1 MEKLWHQCI
10 ITVLCFLTVCQFQ
23 QGLAIDCFHNWCSCI
38 SHSARCIDNG
48 RRLQYVP
55 RLQWDGEIYRYTFM
69 NNYLTIITNSTFQN
83 ISQYALHSLDL
94 THNQI
99 THISAGAFANLSHLL
114 YLDISDNPITLDE
127 LGGAFHS
134 LPVGFEYLYL
144 NKLNISDAW
153 LEDNFLDGLLT
164 KSLTELHLAHNVLTK
179 FNVSHIAKFTMLT
192 LLNLTDN
199 QIAWPEYHKTAK
211 SESLKS
217 LDLSHNELG
226 ELPLMCMEHQ
236 KPSFPNLQTLNI
248 GYNLIYAI
256 SALNV
261 HCLHNLQALTLSG
274 NIIGDIKKFSLLRI
288 TKLRQLDISDNKANL
303 TIQGQ
308 VFNSNLSFV
317 NLSYSNIRSIET
329 SAFINCKSIEEVDL
343 SGNDLGRMPQYFFR
357 YLFGRAVN
365 TIESF
370 NCSRCG
376 LKQMPRVISE
386 MGRLRILNLNV
397 NSIQTIND
405 NFFDSNNDLRQLYLA
420 NNSIKTL
427 STFVI
432 SKSVRK
438 ELQFISLENN
448 PFVCNCDLVWL
459 KYWLLS
465 ETSKF
470 RNHLNQY
477 TCSNAPFQGKNLVDV
492 SSINDSECYHTRHK
506 FSIVYCV
513 VGTVLICL
521 CFFALGYKLRWNI
534 RYCCLMSKSS
544 ASESIPLLS
553 NDVYI
558 LYSDENYLWVRY
570 EALAKLEDEGRLKV
584 CFRQR
589 DFNPKI
595 YVVDNV
601 VTNLRRCIKVLAVL
615 SNSFFKDR
623 ASQFEMSLVLKR
635 LEGHQGML
643 VLVFLEDIEDR
654 YMSHALSSLLQT
666 CPTVQWSEKS
676 DRKDAFWEQL
686 LTHL

>member
-1 MEKLWHQCI
+1 
-10 ITVLCFLTVCQFQ
+10 
-23 QGLAIDCFHNWCSCI
+23 
-38 SHSARCIDNG
+38 
-48 RRLQYVP
+48 
-55 RLQWDGEIYRYTFM
+55 M

-83 ISQYALHSLDL
+83 ISQYALRSLDL
-94 THNQI
+94 RHNQI

-114 YLDISDNPITLDE
+114 YLNISDNPIKLDE

-134 LPVGFEYLYL
+134 LPVGFEYLHL
-144 NKLNISDAW
+144 NNLNISDAR

-164 KSLTELHLAHNVLTK
+164 KSLTALHLAHNMLTI

-192 LLNLTDN
+192 LVNLTEN
-199 QIAWPEYHKTAK
+199 QITWPNFHKTAK
-211 SESLKS
+211 SKSLKS
-217 LDLSHNELG
+217 LDLSHNKLG
-226 ELPLMCMEHQ
+226 ELPLMCMECH

-248 GYNLIYAI
+248 GYNRIYAI
-256 SALNV
+256 SAANV
-261 HCLHNLQALTLSG
+261 RCLHNLQNLTLSG
-274 NIIGDIKKFSLLRI
+274 NTISEITKFSLLRI
-288 TKLRQLDISDNKANL
+288 TKLRYLDISDNKANL

-317 NLSYSNIRSIET
+317 NLSYSNIRSIDT
-329 SAFINCKSIEEVDL
+329 SAFIKCRSIKGVDF
-343 SGNDLGRMPQYFFR
+343 SGNDLGGMREYFIR
-357 YLFGRAVN
+357 YLFGGAVN

-370 NCSRCG
+370 ICSRCG
-376 LKQMPRVISE
+376 LKQMPGVFSE

-405 NFFDSNNDLRQLYLA
+405 NFFDNNNELRQLYLA

-432 SKSVRK
+432 SNSVRK
-438 ELQFISLENN
+438 DLRFISLENN

-465 ETSKF
+465 ETIKF

-477 TCSNAPFQGKNLVDV
+477 TCSNAPFQGKNLVDI
-492 SSINDSECYHTRHK
+492 SSINKECYGTRHN

-534 RYCCLMSKSS
+534 RYCCLMAKSL

-570 EALAKLEDEGRLKV
+570 EALTKLEDEGRLKV

-595 YVVDNV
+595 HVVDNV

-635 LEGHQGML
+635 LEGHHGML

-654 YMSHALSSLLQT
+654 YMSHALSSMLQT